1 MKLDIP
7 EGRFAAYLFDCDGTI
22 ANSLPLHLKAWN
34 SALASWGTAFP
45 EDDFYA
51 WGGIP
56 VPRTVEMLN
65 EKLGLAMD
73 IAQVTNAREKA
84 YHGLIDA
91 VQSHAEVE
99 AIIRKM
105 YGKIPMAV
113 VTGSPRASVEKTL
126 RQLALWQFFEVIVGA
141 EDVKMG
147 KPQPEPF
154 LTAARLIGVDPSTC
168 LVFEDAEPGV
178 QAAIAAGMK
187 YVRIPQR
194 RDSFGPFVSV

>member
-7 EGRFAAYLFDCDGTI
+7 EGRFSAYLFDCDGTI
-22 ANSLPLHLKAWN
+22 ADSLPLHLKAWN
-34 SALASWGTAFP
+34 SALAPWGTSFAD
-45 EDDFYA
+45 DDFYA

-65 EKLGLAMD
+65 EKLGLKMIVAH
-73 IAQVTNAREKA
+73 VTEAREKA
-84 YHGLIDA
+84 YHSLIDS
-91 VQSHAEVE
+91 VRSHAEVE
-99 AIIRKM
+99 AIIRKQH
-105 YGKIPMAV
+105 GKIPMAV
-113 VTGSPRASVEKTL
+113 VSGSSRASVEKTL
-126 RQLALWQFFEVIVGA
+126 RQLSLWQFFDVIVGA

-154 LTAARLIGVDPSTC
+154 LTAARLLNVDPSTC

-187 YVRIPQR
+187 YVRVPQR
-194 RDSFGPFVSV
+194 CDSFGAFA